1 MKIIN
6 SKYKKNLRDLRAE
19 LRTKEKV
26 LAGIAMELHDNVTQL
41 LAAAN
46 LALDMV
52 NKPGIQ
58 INSSELTEKSQQYIL
73 ESINQIR
80 QLSHSIVIDVPEYS
94 FDLKT
99 EIQNLKSIFPPTT
112 NCKLTFGFSSTE
124 RIRNKYVSMHV
135 FRIIQE
141 LLTNVKKHSGA
152 TEVLVLIKCISGSV
166 DILVSDDGA
175 GLCDHAEK
183 PKNGIG
189 LQNIRQRVK
198 LCGGT
203 IQIASQPG
211 NGMNVHIVL
220 PLVRKQKQ

>member
-1 MKIIN
+1 MKLLI
-6 SKYKKNLRDLRAE
+6 SKYQKSLRDLRAE

-52 NKPGIQ
+52 DKPGLQ
-58 INSSELTEKSQQYIL
+58 ISSSELKAKSQQYIL

-99 EIQNLKSIFPPTT
+99 EIQNLKSLFPPGTR
-112 NCKLTFGFSSTE
+112 CKIIFGFNGTDK
-124 RIRNKYVSMHV
+124 IRNKHLSMHV

-141 LLTNVKKHSGA
+141 LLTNVKRHSGA
-152 TEVLVLIKCISGSV
+152 TEVRVLVKCVSGSV
-166 DILVSDDGA
+166 DVMVSDNGI
-175 GLCDHAEK
+175 GYSELNEK
-183 PKNGIG
+183 TKNGIG

-203 IQIASQPG
+203 ILFTSTHDCG
-211 NGMNVHIVL
+211 TNVHIML
-220 PLVRKQKQ
+220 PLVKKG

>member
-1 MKIIN
+1 MKLSI
-6 SKYKKNLRDLRAE
+6 SKYQKNLRDLRAE

-41 LAAAN
+41 LAAAS

-58 INSSELTEKSQQYIL
+58 ISNVELTAKGQQYIL

-99 EIQNLKSIFPPTT
+99 EIQNLKSLFPATDS
-112 NCKLTFGFSSTE
+112 CKLIFGFTSIE
-124 RIRNKYVSMHV
+124 KIRNKHVSMHV

-141 LLTNVKKHSGA
+141 LLANVKKHSGA
-152 TEVLVLIKCISGSV
+152 TEVIVLVKTISGFV
-166 DILVSDDGA
+166 DILVSDNGA
-175 GLCDHAEK
+175 GFSELEEK
-183 PKNGIG
+183 SKKGIG
-189 LQNIRQRVK
+189 FQNIRQRVK

-203 IQIASQPG
+203 IHVASNLESG
-211 NGMNVHIVL
+211 TSIHIKL
-220 PLVRKQKQ
+220 PLVKKS

>member
-1 MKIIN
+1 MKLSI
-6 SKYKKNLRDLRAE
+6 SKYQKNLRDLRAE

-46 LALDMV
+46 LTLDMV

-58 INSSELTEKSQQYIL
+58 IDNGVLTAKSQQYIL

-99 EIQNLKSIFPPTT
+99 EIENLRSFFPPST
-112 NCKLTFGFSSTE
+112 NCKLIFAFSKTE
-124 RIRNKYVSMHV
+124 KIRNKYVSMHV

-141 LLTNVKKHSGA
+141 LLANVKKHSGA
-152 TEVLVLIKCISGSV
+152 TEVIVLVKTVSGFV
-166 DILVSDDGA
+166 DILVSDNGA
-175 GLCDHAEK
+175 GFSELEEK
-183 PKNGIG
+183 SKKGIG

-198 LCGGT
+198 LCGGI
-203 IQIASQPG
+203 IQVASNLESG
-211 NGMNVHIVL
+211 TNVHIKL
-220 PLVRKQKQ
+220 PLVKKA